1 MLFKLSSFTRILA
14 SLVLGLTI
22 PQLVTAAELPVNLR
36 GAARFAV
43 LAGTTVTSTGATV
56 VNGDLG
62 LWPGTAISGFPP
74 GQVVGTIYINDPQ
87 LIAKNAQGDLT
98 TAFND
103 AAGRSTAPVTI
114 AGDIGGQ
121 TLAPGLYKSTS
132 TLQITGN
139 LTLDAQGNPNAV
151 WIFQIASSFNTAGA
165 SQVILIGGAQA
176 ANVFWQV
183 GSSATIGTT
192 SSMKGTILALTSITL
207 NTGASLQGR
216 LLARNGQVALQGN
229 GITVSTPPDTGGAG
243 GGGGNGNALAPSTNL
258 FVTAISPIV
267 LNPQT
272 GLFEQTVH
280 LANNSANAVAASRL
294 LVEALPPDVQVYN
307 ASGSVSGI
315 PFVQFNFPI
324 AANSGVDLLLEYY
337 RASRLAIPQPSFVA
351 QDSVASQPNVTGSTL
366 AIDRNVQFEN
376 GRFLIEFFA
385 TQGRQYAI
393 QYSSDMATWK
403 TATPAI
409 TAPSN
414 RVQWYDDGPP
424 KTESKPTTGSR
435 FYRVI
440 QLP

>member
-1 MLFKLSSFTRILA
+1 MFFKPNTSARILT
-14 SLVLGLTI
+14 SLLLGLTL
-22 PQLVTAAELPVNLR
+22 PQLATAAELPVDLR
-36 GAARFAV
+36 SAARFGV

-62 LWPGTAISGFPP
+62 LWPGTATSGFPP
-74 GQVVGTIYINDPQ
+74 GQVVGGIYINDPL
-87 LIAKNAQGDLT
+87 LIAKNGQADLT

-139 LTLDAQGNPNAV
+139 LTLDAQGDPNAV
-151 WIFQIASSFNTAGA
+151 WIFQIASSFTTAGA
-165 SQVILIGGAQA
+165 SQVILIGGGQA

-307 ASGSVSGI
+307 ASGS
-315 PFVQFNFPI
+315 
-324 AANSGVDLLLEYY
+324 
-337 RASRLAIPQPSFVA
+337 
-351 QDSVASQPNVTGSTL
+351 
-366 AIDRNVQFEN
+366 
-376 GRFLIEFFA
+376 
-385 TQGRQYAI
+385 
-393 QYSSDMATWK
+393 
-403 TATPAI
+403 
-409 TAPSN
+409 
-414 RVQWYDDGPP
+414 
-424 KTESKPTTGSR
+424 
-435 FYRVI
+435 
-440 QLP
+440 